1 MRRLAILSYHSSP
14 LNQPGVGDSGGMDV
28 YVREMASS
36 LARLG
41 ISCDVF
47 TRRTSHREPD
57 TVLYEPN
64 LRVHHIEAGP
74 IDEVPLVELEYYLGA
89 FTDKVLTAMTDPH
102 GLPLS
107 DAQGGRYD
115 AIHANYW
122 LSAVA
127 GHVLKHEL
135 DLPLLCTF
143 HTLDRVK
150 AETDPDLSPEAF
162 MSRRAIAE
170 ATVIGCADAVLAS
183 CAVEAQQ
190 LCDLYNA
197 DPARIWIIPL
207 GIDQAFFAPGNRAAA
222 RAAVGFSGEGTLCL
236 FVGRIQPL
244 KRADLAV
251 RAVGELVSQG
261 LDVSLIIVGGPSG
274 HQGDATAKQLVDLV
288 NELSLQFRVFFVAP
302 KPHHLL
308 SSYYRAADLV
318 LVPSRSESFGLVAL
332 EAASCGTPVV
342 ASNVGGLST
351 LVLDRLSGLL
361 IDEADPSAYAT
372 AIRSI
377 TENKETA
384 QRFSQNAVAV
394 ASAYTWKKAA
404 MEFVSRCES
413 LTRHSLVGC

>member
-28 YVREMASS
+28 YVREMASA

-41 ISCDVF
+41 IRCDVF
-47 TRRTSHREPD
+47 TRRTSHLEPD
-57 TVLYEPN
+57 TVLVEPN
-64 LRVHHIEAGP
+64 LRVHHVAAGP
-74 IDEVPLVELEYYLGA
+74 VHDVPLAQLEYYLGA
-89 FTDKVLTAMTDPH
+89 FTDKVLTAMTDQH
-102 GLPLS
+102 GLPLC
-107 DAQGGRYD
+107 DADGGRFD

-127 GHVLKHEL
+127 GHTLKHEL

-170 ATVIGCADAVLAS
+170 ANVIGCADAVLAS

-190 LCDLYNA
+190 LRDLYNA
-197 DPARIWIIPL
+197 DPARISIIPL
-207 GIDQAFFAPGNRAAA
+207 GIDHAFFAPGNREAA
-222 RAAVGFSGEGTLCL
+222 RAAIGFSGNSSLCL

-251 RAVGELVSQG
+251 RAVAELVARG
-261 LDVSLIIVGGPSG
+261 EDVSLIIVGGPSG
-274 HQGDATAKQLVDLV
+274 HQGDATAEQLVDLV
-288 NELSLQFRVFFVAP
+288 RELQLEDRVSFVAP

-308 SSYYRAADLV
+308 SSYYRAANVV

-351 LVLDRLSGLL
+351 LVIDRLSGLL
-361 IDEADPSAYAT
+361 IDEADPSAYAL
-372 AIRSI
+372 AILTI
-377 TENKETA
+377 TETEETA
-384 QRFSQNAVAV
+384 RRFSENAVAV

-404 MEFVSRCES
+404 STFLERCEV

>member
-28 YVREMASS
+28 YVREMASA

-47 TRRTSHREPD
+47 TRRTSNSQQD
-57 TVLYEPN
+57 TVLVEPN
-64 LRVHHIEAGP
+64 LRVHYVEAGP
-74 IDEVPLVELEYYLGA
+74 VAEVPLAELEFYLGA

-107 DAQGGRYD
+107 DFNGGRYD

-127 GHVLKHEL
+127 GHTLKHEL
-135 DLPLLCTF
+135 DLPLLATF

-150 AETDPDLSPEAF
+150 AETDPDLAPQAL

-170 ATVIGCADAVLAS
+170 ANVIGCADAVLAS

-190 LCDLYNA
+190 LRDLYDA

-207 GIDQAFFAPGNRAAA
+207 GIDHAFFAPGTRAAA
-222 RAAVGFSGEGTLCL
+222 RSAIGIDGGGLVCL

-251 RAVGELVSQG
+251 RAVSELARRG
-261 LDVSLIIVGGPSG
+261 RDVSLIIVGGPSG
-274 HQGDATAKQLVDLV
+274 HQGEATAKQLEALV
-288 NELSLQFRVFFVAP
+288 RELGIADRVSFVAP

-308 SSYYRAADLV
+308 SSYYRAANVV

-332 EAASCGTPVV
+332 EAASCGIPVV

-351 LVLDRLSGLL
+351 LVVDRLSGLL
-361 IDEADPSAYAT
+361 IDEADPIAYADAVDT
-372 AIRSI
+372 I
-377 TENKETA
+377 TRTPESAE
-384 QRFSQNAVAV
+384 RYGENAVAV

-404 MEFVSRCES
+404 MSFVERSQG
-413 LTRHSLVGC
+413 LVRHSLVGC